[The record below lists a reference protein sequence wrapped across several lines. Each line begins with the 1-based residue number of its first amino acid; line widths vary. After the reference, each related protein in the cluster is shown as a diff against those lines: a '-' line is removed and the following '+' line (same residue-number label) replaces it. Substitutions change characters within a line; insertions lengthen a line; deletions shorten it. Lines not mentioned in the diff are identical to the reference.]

1 MIVADYSM
9 PGAEMRVLAGEV
21 VQAEE
26 VPRARLAAS
35 GLPVNVEG
43 GEFMTRELL
52 KVGNREVYGA
62 DFSRVIGEWLSNQR
76 KPAELMVL
84 ERREWGNFWL
94 SAQRQGSRPAGRRRR
109 CRPGELQRRIER
121 VDQLHAQISRIEK
134 VEIGRINHGL
144 ERLRLKTRKL
154 ELTTVWMRPLRPIW
168 TPSAPSGDAAEYRVL
183 EDKLVALQQQ
193 FNRDS
198 ITVRTAD
205 GREQEITLGKV
216 VRAFQPNAMST
227 PQKLM
232 FYFAKLREFVSDE
245 PREANTEGGV
255 FPAIFGTVLMTLIMA
270 VIVTPFGVIA
280 AVYLREYAKQ
290 GLLTRIIRIA
300 VNNLA
305 GVPSIVYGVFGLGF
319 FVYVLG
325 GSLDRLFYPE
335 AAPAPVFGT
344 PGLMWASLTLAILTL
359 PVVIVATEEGL
370 ARIPR
375 MIREGL
381 LALGATKS
389 GDVVEGGA
397 ADGQPG
403 DDDRFHPRRGACRR
417 RSGAADAG
425 RRGRWRR
432 TCRSTATTP
441 ICIWT
446 RRSCTASHLRRRLPE
461 PQRRGG
467 AAAGLRHRAAAGTGD
482 RHAQLQR
489 DLHSQPP
496 AREVQGAGSLIEAVR
511 VRQRPGERGAGP
523 TCACSFALAAA
534 NGANT
539 TQTTT
544 HSIDIRPRPRQAQP
558 EPGQRAGRHRGAR
571 PQPAVLRPE
580 AGVAQRQHE
589 HPRQRVTAFIGPS
602 GCGKSTPL
610 RCFNRMN
617 DRVDG
622 CRIEGAINLDG
633 QNIYQKGVTWPTCV
647 VASAWCSEA
656 QPVPQ
661 EHLRERGL
669 RPAHPCIK
677 QKRVLDETVEWAL
690 KGAALWEEVKDRC
703 TSRHSASGGQQQRSV
718 IARTIAVQ
726 PEVLLLDE
734 PSSASTHP
742 R

>member
-1 MIVADYSM
+1 MKKDSLNTWVKSGTPWIWMNAGAVAIAVIMTLGLLAIIAVRGLAHFWPADVIVADYSV
-9 PGAEMRVLAGEV
+9 PGAETRVLAGEV

-62 DFSRVIGEWLSNQR
+62 DFSWVVGEWLSNQR
-76 KPAELMVL
+76 TPAELMVL
-84 ERREWGNFWL
+84 ERREWGNFYGFL
-94 SAQRQGSRPAGRRRR
+94 LNVKEAGQLVAE
-109 CRPGELQRRIER
+109 GEGAWNELQARIDR
-121 VDQLHAQISRIEK
+121 VDELHTQISRIEK

-144 ERLRLKTRKL
+144 ERLRLKTRQL
-154 ELTTVWMRPLRPIW
+154 ELNDRL
-168 TPSAPSGDAAEYRVL
+168 DAAAQADLDAERAEWDAEYRVL

-232 FYFAKLREFVSDE
+232 FYFAKLWEFVSDE

-375 MIREGL
+375 MIREGS

-389 GDVVEGGA
+389 ETLWKVVL
-397 ADGQPG
+397 PM
-403 DDDRFHPRRGACRR
+403 
-417 RSGAADAG
+417 
-425 RRGRWRR
+425 
-432 TCRSTATTP
+432 
-441 ICIWT
+441 
-446 RRSCTASHLRRRLPE
+446 ASPAMMTGLILAVAR
-461 PQRRGG
+461 
-467 AAAGLRHRAAAGTGD
+467 AAGEVAPLMLVGVVKLAPNLPLNGNYPY
-482 RHAQLQR
+482 
-489 DLHSQPP
+489 LHLDQKIMHLGFHIYDVGFQSPN
-496 AREVQGAGSLIEAVR
+496 VEA
-511 VRQRPGERGAGP
+511 
-523 TCACSFALAAA
+523 
-534 NGANT
+534 
-539 TQTTT
+539 
-544 HSIDIRPRPRQAQP
+544 
-558 EPGQRAGRHRGAR
+558 AR
-571 PQPAVLRPE
+571 PLVYATALLLVLVI
-580 AGVAQRQHE
+580 A
-589 HPRQRVTAFIGPS
+589 TLNFS
-602 GCGKSTPL
+602 
-610 RCFNRMN
+610 
-617 DRVDG
+617 
-622 CRIEGAINLDG
+622 AIYIRN
-633 QNIYQKGVTWPTCV
+633 
-647 VASAWCSEA
+647 
-656 QPVPQ
+656 
-661 EHLRERGL
+661 HLREKYK
-669 RPAHPCIK
+669 A
-677 QKRVLDETVEWAL
+677 LD
-690 KGAALWEEVKDRC
+690 
-703 TSRHSASGGQQQRSV
+703 H
-718 IARTIAVQ
+718 
-726 PEVLLLDE
+726 
-734 PSSASTHP
+734 
-742 R
+742 